1 LAGRGFIPPV
11 SRGKELERE
20 GILDYRITLRIGKGI
35 RERGSTPLG
44 NTENIP

>member
-1 LAGRGFIPPV
+1 LAGRGFIPPL

-20 GILDYRITLRIGKGI
+20 GILDYRIILSIGKGI
-35 RERGSTPLG
+35 RERSPTPLG